1 MSDRVEPVARAVRGG
16 PLIVEGG
23 VSLSR
28 LERGPRGYLLAPD
41 IGAGDTY
48 ALCRCAGSSRL
59 PFCDREPPYRCF
71 DEETPTVAVST
82 PFTWEL
88 PDGSEPAIALK
99 PNGPVRVAGGLPVYD
114 GDGLLVDPGERVS
127 LCRCGASR
135 CQPVCDGSH
144 KVVGY
149 REPR

>member
-1 MSDRVEPVARAVRGG
+1 M
-16 PLIVEGG
+16 
-23 VSLSR
+23 
-28 LERGPRGYLLAPD
+28 
-41 IGAGDTY
+41 
-48 ALCRCAGSSRL
+48 
-59 PFCDREPPYRCF
+59 
-71 DEETPTVAVST
+71 ST
-82 PFTWEL
+82 PFAWEL